1 MIHIYFTNNISEWT
15 TDTLQSML
23 LPLPDDMQEKILAYR
38 DWQDRQSRIISKH
51 LLLRL
56 LEHFEIDLTLA
67 DIKYT
72 KFHKPILTPNPSPKQ
87 REITA
92 GDSSPLLV
100 ADQKSDQPPR
110 MRRAQKT
117 ISNSAFFAP
126 FAVIKSSP
134 LLVTDQKSDQPPRT
148 RRAQKTI
155 SNSAF
160 FAPFAVIKSSPLLV
174 TDQKSDQPPRTRRT
188 QKTISNSA
196 FFAPFAVIKS
206 SPLLVADQQL
216 SSKAKV
222 HFSTAHSGS
231 MVVCAVALDVN
242 IGIDIE
248 QVLPIAL
255 DDYREQLTENEW
267 NFIQNSSE
275 RLLAFYQIWT
285 KKEALLKALGRGVDL
300 EFNSLDVCADTVNY
314 DGENYFF
321 YPLTLAEGY
330 MAHIATSAPFDSGSV
345 SSEMLSDL
353 L

>member
-100 ADQKSDQPPR
+100 A
-110 MRRAQKT
+110 
-117 ISNSAFFAP
+117 
-126 FAVIKSSP
+126 
-134 LLVTDQKSDQPPRT
+134 DQKSDQPPRT

>member
-110 MRRAQKT
+110 M
-117 ISNSAFFAP
+117 
-126 FAVIKSSP
+126 
-134 LLVTDQKSDQPPRT
+134 